1 MEITKQT
8 VPVTAQDAQGQE
20 VTLQEGEETKVEVLK
35 RLRSGGY
42 LLAVKGRTV
51 SAELDFEPSSK
62 NFQAVATKGANGTT
76 QFKFFPPLL
85 EKAATT
91 FTQPSDQQQNTFTK
105 QPVQTQN
112 QPQQNTTASQQT
124 QTTIKPELTDLPQ
137 TKTIP
142 QQTAPQQQAASQ
154 QTAQQSTQLR
164 QETRHQIG
172 TAIVKDVRVLP
183 QKAETVIPQGDGQ
196 KQTAIQPAIRIATA
210 IIENNTTTAIKLPP
224 NSIPVADGEPMEVHV
239 VKMLDNGKT
248 LISVK
253 DTLFEVKLDPQ
264 LFKTLIAEAK
274 IQNDSVLLT
283 FAKLP
288 VENLNPQYVKQQVS
302 GFDIEKFMQAFGKFT
317 RVSMED
323 MTHQTLKDALKNSGL
338 TFENK
343 LLNDQDVG
351 GDEKFRALLTGDN
364 QAKDGIT
371 KMQIT
376 NLVIADG
383 VMSFLKTKDEN
394 VGDTLC
400 KIKKGAD
407 GSNTVYVSTSFT
419 ELGETLIVIKQ
430 VQNSYTVSIK
440 TEKDISEYMDDI
452 KLDNGTVR
460 WLKFNKQD
468 LQVMNP
474 ARELTAD
481 LGNFEVII

>member
-1 MEITKQT
+1 MEIVKQT
-8 VPVTAQDAQGQE
+8 VPLQQQDTQGQE
-20 VTLQEGEETKVEVLK
+20 VTLKEGEETNVEVLK
-35 RLRSGGY
+35 RLRSGGF
-42 LLAVKGRTV
+42 LLSVKGKVV

-62 NFQAVATKGANGTT
+62 NFQAVATKASNGTT

-85 EKAATT
+85 EKATTT
-91 FTQPSDQQQNTFTK
+91 FIQPSTSQQDTSPK
-105 QPVQTQN
+105 QQTV
-112 QPQQNTTASQQT
+112 QPQITGQ
-124 QTTIKPELTDLPQ
+124 QTTIKPELSNLPQ

-142 QQTAPQQQAASQ
+142 QQTAPQTNQP
-154 QTAQQSTQLR
+154 AQDTR
-164 QETRHQIG
+164 QQIG
-172 TAIVKDVRVLP
+172 SAIVKDVRILP
-183 QKAETVIPQGDGQ
+183 QKAETVLPNTDGQ
-196 KQTAIQPAIRIATA
+196 RQTQSTAPQSNIRPAFAVV
-210 IIENNTTTAIKLPP
+210 ENNTTTALKLPP
-224 NSIPVADGEPMEVHV
+224 NSLPIADGEPVEINVI
-239 VKMLDNGKT
+239 KMMDNGKT
-248 LISVK
+248 LVSIK

-274 IQNDSVLLT
+274 IQADSILLT

-317 RVSMED
+317 RTSMED
-323 MTHQTLKDALKNSGL
+323 MTPQTLKDALKNSGL

-343 LLNDQDVG
+343 LLNDQDIG

-383 VMSFLKTKDEN
+383 VVSFLKTKDEN
-394 VGDTLC
+394 VGDTLF
-400 KIKKGAD
+400 KLKRGAD
-407 GSNTVYVSTSFT
+407 GSNTVYVSTNFT
-419 ELGETLIVIKQ
+419 ELGETLIVVKQ
-430 VQNSYTVSIK
+430 VQKSFTVSVK
-440 TEKDISEYMDDI
+440 TEKDISGYMDDI
-452 KLDNGTVR
+452 QVDNGSVR
-460 WLKFNKQD
+460 WFKFNKND

-474 ARELTAD
+474 AKELTAD